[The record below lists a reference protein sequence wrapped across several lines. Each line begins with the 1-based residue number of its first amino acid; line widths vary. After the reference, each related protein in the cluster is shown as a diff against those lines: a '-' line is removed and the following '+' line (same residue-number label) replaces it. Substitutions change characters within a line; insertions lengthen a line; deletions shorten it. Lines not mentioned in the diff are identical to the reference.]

1 MEERGVTVRPSSSAN
16 FYVDSVDKP
25 AVYGSGDFT
34 INKNQ
39 SLFNGFFKRI
49 SCAEVVMDWGLPNVA
64 SWWGNSTLVVYIN
77 NGGVVTRWSVTIEDG
92 FYTIQEALD
101 RIVTLLNALPGI
113 PAIFSYG
120 NTGANVELGATL
132 PYLVYWSQTDGVLDP
147 VAPAITNVNYTPAKA
162 LARALFASNLLYTGG
177 LPPIPIPP
185 GAAAPFFTA
194 TKLIQSPLLLGTRYV
209 DIVSPQLT
217 YNQDLKDSTTAVAQ
231 RDVIYRWYLAWDVIP
246 PTEQLEVAPGPP
258 PQYIQTF
265 PIYQGYTPFLQ
276 RRALPYPKQILWNAN
291 QPIGQVS
298 FQCYD
303 DRGRL
308 LDTTEFTPNGN
319 FQFQMSMLLSEN

>member
-1 MEERGVTVRPSSSAN
+1 MVEDEERGVTVRPSSSAN

-25 AVYGSGDFT
+25 PIYGSGDFT

-49 SCAEVVMDWGLPNVA
+49 STAEVVMDWGLPNVS
-64 SWWGNSTLVVYIN
+64 SWWGNSTIVVYIN
-77 NGGVVTRWSVTIEDG
+77 NAGVVSRWSVTIEDG
-92 FYTIQEALD
+92 FYTIQEALE
-101 RIVTLLNALPGI
+101 RLTTLLNALVGI
-113 PAIFSYG
+113 PAVFSYG
-120 NTGANVELGATL
+120 NTGANVSLGASL
-132 PYLVYWSQTDGVLDP
+132 PFLVYWSQTEGVLDP
-147 VAPAITNVNYTPAKA
+147 TAPAITNVNYTPAKA
-162 LARALFASNLLYTGG
+162 LARALFASTLLYTGAV
-177 LPPIPIPP
+177 PPL
-185 GAAAPFFTA
+185 AASPFFTA

-217 YNQDLKDSTTAVAQ
+217 YNQDLKDSTTATVQ
-231 RDVIYRWYLAWDVIP
+231 RDVLYRWYLAWDTIP
-246 PTEQLEVAPGPP
+246 LTEQLQVAPGPP
-258 PQYIQTF
+258 PEFIQTF

-276 RRALPYPKQILWNAN
+276 RRVLPYPKQILWNAN

-298 FQCYD
+298 FNCYD

-308 LDTTEFTPNGN
+308 IDTSKFTPNGN